1 MRLAL
6 DYVWDINENAQFKQL
21 LSTEIGGDTTISRS
35 ESSVSANIA
44 GDLAM
49 KFSISVKNNS
59 DVPLGTEK
67 TDTESAVTLV
77 YKF

>member
-1 MRLAL
+1 
-6 DYVWDINENAQFKQL
+6 
-21 LSTEIGGDTTISRS
+21 
-35 ESSVSANIA
+35 
-44 GDLAM
+44 M